1 MNAFIPKCRCLGA
14 DMNLKSLHKRHF
26 VLRIVFAVT
35 ICYSAGAS
43 PQVTEPRGAKGPAPS
58 ASAVQPLVQEDPL
71 GRTTPRGTV
80 LGFLAVARRGDYQT
94 AAEYLNARKKG
105 GAVTTLGQ
113 QLEFVLDHRLP
124 ARLNELSNEAEGSR
138 SPSLHEQE
146 LVGTIQS
153 ENGSV
158 DILLERVDRGGKT
171 GKIWLFSR
179 QTLAEVPELYDE
191 VSAVSVE
198 HLLPEWLSG
207 DFLGVKVYTWLT
219 LFVGLPALYVVL
231 SLLNK
236 MVRIL
241 AGWAIRKIRRKQT
254 APKLTILPAPLR
266 LLVVAFALHWLL
278 LRLNLPLLS
287 RQLWRS
293 LSVVLA
299 IASVVWLFAQL
310 IKLIET
316 HVRRRLERQN
326 RTSAATLV
334 RPVRAVINLI
344 AAFAGLLLALYVCG
358 VSPTAALAGLG
369 VGGIAIALA
378 AQKTLENMIGGA
390 SIIMDGAIRAGD
402 FLRIGETFGTV
413 TDVGLRSTRV
423 RTLDRTIVTVP
434 NGQMATMTLENF
446 AFRDAFWF
454 HHYIGLPF
462 ETLSSEITKIMQD
475 IRTVLAQDVRDM
487 DRDSLRVSLL
497 GFGPTGFQLELF
509 AYISARDWNRFLELQ
524 EGLLLKITDIV
535 RARGLR
541 IERPSQTIYLAENT
555 GLARMEME
563 PLRKAVP
570 R

>member
-1 MNAFIPKCRCLGA
+1 
-14 DMNLKSLHKRHF
+14 MNLERLHKCHF
-26 VLRIVFAVT
+26 VARTLLTVT
-35 ICYSAGAS
+35 ICCCAAAA
-43 PQVTEPRGAKGPAPS
+43 PQVAEPRGSKEPAPS
-58 ASAVQPLVQEDPL
+58 VSAVQPMVQEDPL

-80 LGFLAVARRGDYQT
+80 LGFLAVARRGDYQI
-94 AAEYLNARKKG
+94 AAEYLNARQR
-105 GAVTTLGQ
+105 GATVATLGQ

-138 SPSLHEQE
+138 SPSLQREQE
-146 LVGTIQS
+146 LVGTIES

-158 DILLERVDRGGKT
+158 DILLERVDRGGTT

-179 QTLAEVPELYDE
+179 ETLAEVPELYDE
-191 VSAVSVE
+191 VSAISVE
-198 HLLPEWLSG
+198 HLLPEWLLG
-207 DFLGVKVYTWLT
+207 NFLGVKVYTWLT
-219 LFVGLPALYVVL
+219 LFVGLPALYLVL

-236 MVRIL
+236 LSGAI
-241 AGWAIRKIRRKQT
+241 AGWAVRKIGRKQT
-254 APKLTILPAPLR
+254 GPKLTVLPAPLR
-266 LLVVAFALHWLL
+266 LLVVAFALQWLL
-278 LRLNLPLLS
+278 VRLSLPLLS

-299 IASVVWLFAQL
+299 IASVVWLFALL
-310 IKLIET
+310 IKLLET
-316 HVRRRLERQN
+316 QVRKRLERQN

-402 FLRIGETFGTV
+402 FLKIGETYGTV

-454 HHYIGLPF
+454 HHFIGLPF
-462 ETLSSEITKIMQD
+462 ETLSSEITNIIKD
-475 IRTVLAQDVRDM
+475 IRTLLAQEVRDI
-487 DRDSLRVSLL
+487 DSDSLRVSLL

-509 AYISARDWNRFLELQ
+509 AYVSARDWNRFLELQ
-524 EGLLLKITDIV
+524 ESLLLKITDIV

-541 IERPSQTIYLAENT
+541 IERPSQTIYLAEST
-555 GLARMEME
+555 DEVRTEME
-563 PLRKAVP
+563 SMRKAVP